1 MANNEEIKEHNRN
14 NQVNQGESGDE
25 KINNVPFY
33 KRKRILIP
41 FFIIILAAAGAV
53 YWYLGQLGYV
63 STDDAFIDGNKL
75 SVSSKILGRIT
86 ELNVDEGDSVKKGQ
100 LLVQL
105 DSTDLEA
112 QENQAKAL
120 LSLDKESITLAKV
133 NLEKAQ
139 DDFNRAQTQYKDNV
153 IPKEQFDH
161 MQKALE
167 AAKASYNIALTKV
180 GTAEAQLKV
189 IKTQIQNTRIFSPMD
204 GVVAKRWVLT
214 GDVVSPGQPIFTI
227 YNLENIWVTA
237 DLEET
242 KLGPVHLG
250 DTVNI
255 SVDAYPDQEFR
266 GQVFQIGSNT
276 ASQFSLIPPSN
287 AAGNFTKVT
296 QRVPIKISIQPVAAN
311 NQKDPDKSINLL
323 PGMSVEIKVKVN
335 NGRD

>member
-1 MANNEEIKEHNRN
+1 MANNEEIKEKNMN
-14 NQVNQGESGDE
+14 NQVKQEESGDE
-25 KINNVPFY
+25 KIDNVPFY

-41 FFIIILAAAGAV
+41 FFIIILAAAGGV

-86 ELNVDEGDSVKKGQ
+86 ELSVDEGDSVKLGQ
-100 LLVQL
+100 LLVEL

-112 QENQAKAL
+112 RETQAKAML
-120 LSLDKESITLAKV
+120 DLDKESITLAKV

-167 AAKASYNIALTKV
+167 AAKAAYNIALTKV

-189 IKTQIQNTRIFSPMD
+189 IKTQLQNTKIYSPMD
-204 GVVAKRWVLT
+204 GVVAKRWVLS

-227 YNLENIWVTA
+227 YNLKNIWVTA

-242 KLGPVHLG
+242 KLSSIKIG
-250 DTVNI
+250 DKAEI
-255 SVDAYPDQEFR
+255 SVDAYPDQKFE
-266 GQVFQIGSNT
+266 GKIFQLGSNT

-287 AAGNFTKVT
+287 ASGNFTKVT
-296 QRVPIKISIQPVAAN
+296 QRVPIKISIEPVTKTGQP
-311 NQKDPDKSINLL
+311 DPNENINLL
-323 PGMSVEIKVKVN
+323 PGMSVEISVKVN
-335 NGRD
+335 NGKN